1 LKTISQGIENKM
13 KIPCK
18 VSHFNPTK
26 GERLTKRTNMKT
38 RSIISGALIAIFAV
52 AGITANVQAKTL
64 LPSHNTVALSDTGKM
79 KKDKMS
85 KDKMSHDKMAS
96 DKMGADKM
104 SHDKMSKD
112 KMGSDK
118 MSKSKM
124 KKSKMGKDT
133 TGKM

>member
-1 LKTISQGIENKM
+1 M

-18 VSHFNPTK
+18 VSHSHPTNR
-26 GERLTKRTNMKT
+26 EITKKRNMKI
-38 RSIISGALIAIFAV
+38 RSIISGVLIAIFAV
-52 AGITANVQAKTL
+52 TGLTANVQAKTSV
-64 LPSHNTVALSDTGKM
+64 PSNNTVALSDTGKM

-85 KDKMSHDKMAS
+85 KDKMSHDKMAA

-104 SHDKMSKD
+104 SK
-112 KMGSDK
+112 GK

-133 TGKM
+133 AGKM

>member
-1 LKTISQGIENKM
+1 M
-13 KIPCK
+13 KI
-18 VSHFNPTK
+18 
-26 GERLTKRTNMKT
+26 

-52 AGITANVQAKTL
+52 TGLTANIQAKTSF
-64 LPSHNTVALSDTGKM
+64 PSHNTVALSDTGKM

-104 SHDKMSKD
+104 SHNKMSKD
-112 KMGSDK
+112 KMGSGKMSHDK
-118 MSKSKM
+118 MSKG
-124 KKSKMGKDT
+124 KMGKDT

>member
-1 LKTISQGIENKM
+1 M

-18 VSHFNPTK
+18 VSHSHPTNR
-26 GERLTKRTNMKT
+26 EITKKRNMKI
-38 RSIISGALIAIFAV
+38 RSIISGVLIAIFAV
-52 AGITANVQAKTL
+52 AGFTANVQAKTSVPL
-64 LPSHNTVALSDTGKM
+64 RNTVALSDTGKM

-85 KDKMSHDKMAS
+85 KDKMSHDKMS
-96 DKMGADKM
+96 KDKMGADKM

-112 KMGSDK
+112 KMGADK

-133 TGKM
+133 SGKM

>member
-1 LKTISQGIENKM
+1 M

-18 VSHFNPTK
+18 VSHSHPTNR
-26 GERLTKRTNMKT
+26 EITKKRNMKI
-38 RSIISGALIAIFAV
+38 RSIISGVLIAIFTV
-52 AGITANVQAKTL
+52 AGLAANLQAKTL
-64 LPSHNTVALSDTGKM
+64 VPSHNTVALSDTGKM

-124 KKSKMGKDT
+124 KKGKMGKDT
-133 TGKM
+133 AGKM